1 MDNLVRPVLVDD
13 LSLDYNRDMG
23 SGDVFKV
30 FSGLR
35 FWRKGLRKSLEAQ
48 VSELDTAYSSL
59 KEELL
64 FIGDD
69 LYLLSGFEVHEG
81 SVCVV
86 LESKVTFG
94 EYLLHWKYKD
104 LQKRYGVNFLN
115 NGRYKFRVM
124 EATMI
129 KLGFRMF
136 KAAKL

>member
-1 MDNLVRPVLVDD
+1 MDTLVRSVLVDD

-35 FWRKGLRKSLEAQ
+35 FWRKGLRESLEAQ

-69 LYLLSGFEVHEG
+69 LYLLSGFEVREG
-81 SVCVV
+81 SV
-86 LESKVTFG
+86 S
-94 EYLLHWKYKD
+94 
-104 LQKRYGVNFLN
+104 
-115 NGRYKFRVM
+115 
-124 EATMI
+124 
-129 KLGFRMF
+129 
-136 KAAKL
+136 